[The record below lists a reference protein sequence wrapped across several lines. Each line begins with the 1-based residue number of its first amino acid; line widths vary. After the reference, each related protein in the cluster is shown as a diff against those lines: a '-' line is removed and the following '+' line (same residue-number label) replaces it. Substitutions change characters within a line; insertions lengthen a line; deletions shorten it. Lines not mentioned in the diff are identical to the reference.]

1 MICVFMGLL
10 QAKAMVE
17 EMKKDPEKMKELE
30 KAMELMQN
38 KEFQEKVKK
47 YAQDPQ
53 GMQKLIEEY
62 KDKV

>member
-1 MICVFMGLL
+1 
-10 QAKAMVE
+10 MVE